1 MVSPPDKKQLKSGW
15 NGFSFIVVVTVGL
28 FLFFYVFL
36 RIAPKA
42 FALFWLWI
50 AMMSLS
56 ASVMNLWFTLRDG
69 RASFKEAT
77 AIWAVVAVF
86 ILLMGGYDYI
96 NDTVT
101 EIMSMDR

>member
-1 MVSPPDKKQLKSGW
+1 MVSPPDRKQLKSGW

-50 AMMSLS
+50 VMMSLS
-56 ASVMNLWFTLRDG
+56 TSVMNLWRDG

-77 AIWAVVAVF
+77 AIWVAVAVF
-86 ILLMGGYDYI
+86 ILLMGGYGYI